1 MVEDGIVKD
10 FAHTFSRCRSSRVE
24 SSQSRVAKSVP
35 GCKGTR
41 YFATFCATV
50 TRFATRDTVKKGLIL
65 NELVQ
70 CGRRFDVFEAFTTEE
85 SVLQLG
91 LQKMH
96 NVNVHKNT
104 ATISATLF
112 KGQNK

>member
-1 MVEDGIVKD
+1 MERAPGRRATAMVEDGIVKD
-10 FAHTFSRCRSSRVE
+10 FAVLHALQVE

-35 GCKGTR
+35 GCIGTR

-50 TRFATRDTVKKGLIL
+50 TRFATRNTVKKGLIL

-70 CGRRFDVFEAFTTEE
+70 CGRRIDVFEAFTTEE

-96 NVNVHKNT
+96 NVHV
-104 ATISATLF
+104 L
-112 KGQNK
+112 

>member
-1 MVEDGIVKD
+1 
-10 FAHTFSRCRSSRVE
+10 
-24 SSQSRVAKSVP
+24 
-35 GCKGTR
+35 
-41 YFATFCATV
+41 V
-50 TRFATRDTVKKGLIL
+50 TRFATRNTVKKGLIL

-70 CGRRFDVFEAFTTEE
+70 CGRRIGVFEAFTTEE

-104 ATISATLF
+104 ATICATLF